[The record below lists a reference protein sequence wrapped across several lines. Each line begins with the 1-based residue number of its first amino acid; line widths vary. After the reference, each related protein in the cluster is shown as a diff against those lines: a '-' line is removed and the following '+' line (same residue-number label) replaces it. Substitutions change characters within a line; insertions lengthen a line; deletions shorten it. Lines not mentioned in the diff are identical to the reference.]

1 MMCVYIQA
9 AWKLQSFFH
18 HPSLF
23 SLPVVI
29 HPSPGSSPLLLF
41 SYYTHYTLITS
52 SSIELWT
59 KAQVPLKPVEREFI
73 KTDDFFFFF
82 MIWLHSQNCK
92 CLTVSQHS
100 MMKLLQPVSLWIA
113 GTRKVT
119 PPVKLRHIAES
130 SGWDLHRMYN
140 QTSSNNCKHSSPL
153 YL

>member
-29 HPSPGSSPLLLF
+29 HPSPGPSPLLLF
-41 SYYTHYTLITS
+41 SYYTHYRLITS

-59 KAQVPLKPVEREFI
+59 KAQVPLKPVEREFL
-73 KTDDFFFFF
+73 KTDDFFFFL

-92 CLTVSQHS
+92 CLTLSQHS
-100 MMKLLQPVSLWIA
+100 MVKLLQPV
-113 GTRKVT
+113 T
-119 PPVKLRHIAES
+119 
-130 SGWDLHRMYN
+130 
-140 QTSSNNCKHSSPL
+140 SPL
-153 YL
+153 DCWNQKSYTDCKTEAYHQEFWLRSALYVQWVKDDKGW